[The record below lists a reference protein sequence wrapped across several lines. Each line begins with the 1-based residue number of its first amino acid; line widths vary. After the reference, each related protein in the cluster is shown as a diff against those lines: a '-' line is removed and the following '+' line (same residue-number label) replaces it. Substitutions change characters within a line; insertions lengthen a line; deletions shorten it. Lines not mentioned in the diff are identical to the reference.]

1 MMELFHH
8 SSCYQ
13 SECQTID
20 IISEE
25 TVQELPLVQYLTEK
39 ATAEALQQGVKTRAL
54 EDILEVLELR
64 LNPEAS
70 SNFKPLLDEI
80 DDLQHLKQ
88 LHRAAIIADTSE
100 DFQHYRGAVA
110 GRLWRWTGSEC
121 LYSKF

>member
-25 TVQELPLVQYLTEK
+25 TVQESPLVQYLTEK

-64 LNPEAS
+64 LNPEAA

-80 DDLQHLKQ
+80 NDLRHLKQ
-88 LHRAAIIADTSE
+88 LHRAAIIADSPE
-100 DFQHYRGAVA
+100 DFQKALDSNGI
-110 GRLWRWTGSEC
+110 EQ
-121 LYSKF
+121 